1 MKKMKIIVA
10 TYLVP
15 DEYYPNGF
23 RIAYSVRPVEDGPC
37 REGYMEDYGW
47 VELSQEVVE
56 VEEPDY
62 DIREVLL
69 KGLKAEEKKL
79 VAEYAKSKASIED
92 RVSKLMALE
101 VLS

>member
-15 DEYYPNGF
+15 DEYASKGF
-23 RIAYSVRPVEDGPC
+23 RIAYSVRPEEEGPY
-37 REGYMEDYGW
+37 RDGYMDEYGW
-47 VELSQEVVE
+47 VELSQQVVE
-56 VEEPDY
+56 IEEPDY
-62 DIREVLL
+62 DVREVLL

-92 RVSKLMALE
+92 RISKLMALE
-101 VLS
+101 VLP